1 MQDLYEENYRTLK
14 KEIKEDISGE
24 MLPVHR

>member
-1 MQDLYEENYRTLK
+1 MPDLYEENYRTLK
-14 KEIKEDISGE
+14 KEIKADISGE